1 MKDEG
6 GGEDGDEGAGEGS
19 DEGWMKVILSYLR
32 GFDDKQTETQTFVN
46 VELLLQLKMRIL
58 V

>member
-6 GGEDGDEGAGEGS
+6 GGEDGDGAGEGS

-58 V
+58 A